1 MCDELYCRKLIL
13 LVMKHI
19 MFACYETCILSVCFE
34 GSPVGEA
41 VKIGS
46 AKKPN
51 NYIRRLTDEYNGSR
65 VSYGS
70 SPGHLPV
77 TRSELP
83 PHYVRRALGTD
94 KYNTIYSLV
103 PMDGLNKFVEITFI
117 DIFIS

>member
-1 MCDELYCRKLIL
+1 MYCRKLIL

-19 MFACYETCILSVCFE
+19 MFTCYETCILSVCFE

-70 SPGHLPV
+70 SPGHLQSRA
-77 TRSELP
+77 RSSRP
-83 PHYVRRALGTD
+83 
-94 KYNTIYSLV
+94 
-103 PMDGLNKFVEITFI
+103 ITFVGHWAPTNI
-117 DIFIS
+117 TQYIRWYRWMG